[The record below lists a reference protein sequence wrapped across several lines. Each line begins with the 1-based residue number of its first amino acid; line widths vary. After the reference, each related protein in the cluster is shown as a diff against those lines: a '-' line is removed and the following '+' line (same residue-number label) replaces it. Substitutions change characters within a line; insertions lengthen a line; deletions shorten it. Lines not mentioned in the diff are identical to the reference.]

1 MNTRKLLA
9 LAVLL
14 ILGLAFYFGMDA
26 YRDRTQA
33 EQDTRIAVEGS
44 RLVRMHTPII
54 GPQNA
59 PVTIVEFFDP
69 ACETCR
75 AFYPI
80 VKQIMAQHPD
90 KVRLA
95 LRYAPFHHGSDQV
108 VKLIEAARKQG
119 LYTPVLEALLAAQP
133 EWADHAAPNIGIA
146 FEAAARAGL
155 DMERARQDME
165 TPEIQA
171 VLAQDIEDLTA
182 LQVSK
187 TPTFFVN
194 GRSLPSFGPEQ
205 LTRLVAEEV
214 GEITAVI
221 EAFGLAGLLSVIAAA
236 ANRGRALQA
245 RLRFAREQNAD
256 ELDRSEQIRNYV
268 SGSLPCSP

>member
-95 LRYAPFHHGSDQV
+95 LRYAPFHQGSDQV

-119 LYTPVLEALLAAQP
+119 LYTPVLEALLATQP

-214 GEITAVI
+214 GK
-221 EAFGLAGLLSVIAAA
+221 
-236 ANRGRALQA
+236 LQ
-245 RLRFAREQNAD
+245 R
-256 ELDRSEQIRNYV
+256 
-268 SGSLPCSP
+268 

>member
-1 MNTRKLLA
+1 MNTRKRLA

-33 EQDTRIAVEGS
+33 EQDTRVAVEGS

-119 LYTPVLEALLAAQP
+119 LYTPVLEALLATQP

-155 DMERARQDME
+155 DMGRARQDME

-194 GRSLPSFGPEQ
+194 GRSLPSFGPEP
-205 LTRLVAEEV
+205 LARLVAEEV
-214 GEITAVI
+214 GKV
-221 EAFGLAGLLSVIAAA
+221 
-236 ANRGRALQA
+236 Q
-245 RLRFAREQNAD
+245 
-256 ELDRSEQIRNYV
+256 
-268 SGSLPCSP
+268 P

>member
-33 EQDTRIAVEGS
+33 EQDTRVAVEGS

-119 LYTPVLEALLAAQP
+119 LYTPVLEALLATQP

-155 DMERARQDME
+155 DMGRARQDME

-171 VLAQDIEDLTA
+171 VLAQDIEDLPA

-205 LTRLVAEEV
+205 LARLVAEEV
-214 GEITAVI
+214 GKV
-221 EAFGLAGLLSVIAAA
+221 
-236 ANRGRALQA
+236 Q
-245 RLRFAREQNAD
+245 
-256 ELDRSEQIRNYV
+256 
-268 SGSLPCSP
+268 P

>member
-33 EQDTRIAVEGS
+33 EEDTRIAVEGS

-119 LYTPVLEALLAAQP
+119 LYTPVLEALLATQP

-214 GEITAVI
+214 GK
-221 EAFGLAGLLSVIAAA
+221 
-236 ANRGRALQA
+236 LQ
-245 RLRFAREQNAD
+245 R
-256 ELDRSEQIRNYV
+256 
-268 SGSLPCSP
+268 

>member
-205 LTRLVAEEV
+205 LARLVAEEV
-214 GEITAVI
+214 AKV
-221 EAFGLAGLLSVIAAA
+221 
-236 ANRGRALQA
+236 Q
-245 RLRFAREQNAD
+245 
-256 ELDRSEQIRNYV
+256 
-268 SGSLPCSP
+268 P

>member
-14 ILGLAFYFGMDA
+14 ILGLVFYFGMNA

-33 EQDTRIAVEGS
+33 EQDARVAVEGS

-95 LRYAPFHHGSDQV
+95 LRYAPFHQGSDQV

-205 LTRLVAEEV
+205 LARLVAEEV
-214 GEITAVI
+214 GKV
-221 EAFGLAGLLSVIAAA
+221 
-236 ANRGRALQA
+236 Q
-245 RLRFAREQNAD
+245 
-256 ELDRSEQIRNYV
+256 
-268 SGSLPCSP
+268 P

>member
-1 MNTRKLLA
+1 MNTRKLLS

-33 EQDTRIAVEGS
+33 EQDTRVAVEGS

-108 VKLIEAARKQG
+108 VKLVEAARKQG

-205 LTRLVAEEV
+205 LARLVAEEV
-214 GEITAVI
+214 GKV
-221 EAFGLAGLLSVIAAA
+221 
-236 ANRGRALQA
+236 Q
-245 RLRFAREQNAD
+245 
-256 ELDRSEQIRNYV
+256 
-268 SGSLPCSP
+268 P

>member
-14 ILGLAFYFGMDA
+14 ILGLAFYFGTDA

-33 EQDTRIAVEGS
+33 DQDARVDVGKS

-80 VKQIMAQHPD
+80 VKQIMAQHPG

-108 VKLIEAARKQG
+108 VKLMEAARKQG

-146 FEAAARAGL
+146 FETAARAGL
-155 DMERARQDME
+155 DMGRARQDME

-182 LQVSK
+182 LRVSK

-205 LTRLVAEEV
+205 LARLVAEEV
-214 GEITAVI
+214 AKV
-221 EAFGLAGLLSVIAAA
+221 
-236 ANRGRALQA
+236 Q
-245 RLRFAREQNAD
+245 
-256 ELDRSEQIRNYV
+256 
-268 SGSLPCSP
+268 P

>member
-95 LRYAPFHHGSDQV
+95 LRYAPFHQGSDQV

-155 DMERARQDME
+155 DMGRARQDME

-214 GEITAVI
+214 GK
-221 EAFGLAGLLSVIAAA
+221 
-236 ANRGRALQA
+236 LQ
-245 RLRFAREQNAD
+245 R
-256 ELDRSEQIRNYV
+256 
-268 SGSLPCSP
+268 

>member
-1 MNTRKLLA
+1 MTRRRTVLAIAALA
-9 LAVLL
+9 LA
-14 ILGLAFYFGMDA
+14 AFGAAAFL
-26 YRDRTQA
+26 YRPAPPAPEPGA
-33 EQDTRIAVEGS
+33 ETA
-44 RLVRMHTPII
+44 LVRFHAPVI
-54 GPQNA
+54 GPVDA

-155 DMERARQDME
+155 DMGRARQDME

-205 LTRLVAEEV
+205 LARLVAEEV
-214 GEITAVI
+214 GKV
-221 EAFGLAGLLSVIAAA
+221 
-236 ANRGRALQA
+236 Q
-245 RLRFAREQNAD
+245 
-256 ELDRSEQIRNYV
+256 
-268 SGSLPCSP
+268 P

>member
-1 MNTRKLLA
+1 MKHRKLIIFL
-9 LAVLL
+9 VL
-14 ILGLAFYFGMDA
+14 GMAFVAFLVGVNLYQSRVQSAQELQVAG
-26 YRDRTQA
+26 QA
-33 EQDTRIAVEGS
+33 ERM
-44 RLVRMHTPII
+44 VRMHSPVI
-54 GPQNA
+54 GPREA

-119 LYTPVLEALLAAQP
+119 LYTPVLEALLATQP

-155 DMERARQDME
+155 DMGRARQDME

-205 LTRLVAEEV
+205 LARLVAEEV
-214 GEITAVI
+214 AKV
-221 EAFGLAGLLSVIAAA
+221 
-236 ANRGRALQA
+236 Q
-245 RLRFAREQNAD
+245 
-256 ELDRSEQIRNYV
+256 
-268 SGSLPCSP
+268 P

>member
-14 ILGLAFYFGMDA
+14 ILGLAFYFGMNA

-33 EQDTRIAVEGS
+33 EQDTRVAVEGS

-119 LYTPVLEALLAAQP
+119 LYTPVLEALLATQP

-155 DMERARQDME
+155 DMGRARQDME

-194 GRSLPSFGPEQ
+194 GRSLPSFGPEP
-205 LTRLVAEEV
+205 LARLVAEEV
-214 GEITAVI
+214 GKV
-221 EAFGLAGLLSVIAAA
+221 
-236 ANRGRALQA
+236 Q
-245 RLRFAREQNAD
+245 
-256 ELDRSEQIRNYV
+256 
-268 SGSLPCSP
+268 P

>member
-95 LRYAPFHHGSDQV
+95 LRYAPFHQGSDQV

-155 DMERARQDME
+155 DMGRARQDME

-205 LTRLVAEEV
+205 LARLVAEEV
-214 GEITAVI
+214 GKV
-221 EAFGLAGLLSVIAAA
+221 
-236 ANRGRALQA
+236 Q
-245 RLRFAREQNAD
+245 
-256 ELDRSEQIRNYV
+256 
-268 SGSLPCSP
+268 P

>member
-119 LYTPVLEALLAAQP
+119 LYTPVLEALLATQP

-155 DMERARQDME
+155 DVGRARQDME

-205 LTRLVAEEV
+205 LARLVAEEV
-214 GEITAVI
+214 GKV
-221 EAFGLAGLLSVIAAA
+221 
-236 ANRGRALQA
+236 Q
-245 RLRFAREQNAD
+245 
-256 ELDRSEQIRNYV
+256 
-268 SGSLPCSP
+268 P

>member
-108 VKLIEAARKQG
+108 VKPIEAARKQG
-119 LYTPVLEALLAAQP
+119 LYTPVLEALLATQP

-205 LTRLVAEEV
+205 LARLVAEEV
-214 GEITAVI
+214 GKV
-221 EAFGLAGLLSVIAAA
+221 
-236 ANRGRALQA
+236 Q
-245 RLRFAREQNAD
+245 
-256 ELDRSEQIRNYV
+256 
-268 SGSLPCSP
+268 P

>member
-1 MNTRKLLA
+1 
-9 LAVLL
+9 
-14 ILGLAFYFGMDA
+14 
-26 YRDRTQA
+26 
-33 EQDTRIAVEGS
+33 
-44 RLVRMHTPII
+44 
-54 GPQNA
+54 
-59 PVTIVEFFDP
+59 
-69 ACETCR
+69 
-75 AFYPI
+75 
-80 VKQIMAQHPD
+80 
-90 KVRLA
+90 
-95 LRYAPFHHGSDQV
+95 

-214 GEITAVI
+214 GK
-221 EAFGLAGLLSVIAAA
+221 
-236 ANRGRALQA
+236 LQ
-245 RLRFAREQNAD
+245 R
-256 ELDRSEQIRNYV
+256 
-268 SGSLPCSP
+268 

>member
-1 MNTRKLLA
+1 MNKRKLLA

-14 ILGLAFYFGMDA
+14 VLGLAFYFGMDA

-33 EQDTRIAVEGS
+33 GQDARVDVERN

-80 VKQIMAQHPD
+80 VKQIMAQHPG

-108 VKLIEAARKQG
+108 VKLMEAARKQG
-119 LYTPVLEALLAAQP
+119 LYSPVLEALLAAQP
-133 EWADHAAPNIGIA
+133 EWADHAAPNLDLA

-155 DMERARQDME
+155 DMGRARQDME

-171 VLAQDIEDLTA
+171 VLAQDVEDLTA

-205 LTRLVAEEV
+205 LARLVAEEV
-214 GEITAVI
+214 GT
-221 EAFGLAGLLSVIAAA
+221 S
-236 ANRGRALQA
+236 R
-245 RLRFAREQNAD
+245 
-256 ELDRSEQIRNYV
+256 
-268 SGSLPCSP
+268 P

>member
-1 MNTRKLLA
+1 MNKRKLLA

-14 ILGLAFYFGMDA
+14 VLGLAFYFGMDA

-171 VLAQDIEDLTA
+171 VIAQDVEDLTA

-205 LTRLVAEEV
+205 LARLVAEEV
-214 GEITAVI
+214 GKV
-221 EAFGLAGLLSVIAAA
+221 
-236 ANRGRALQA
+236 R
-245 RLRFAREQNAD
+245 
-256 ELDRSEQIRNYV
+256 
-268 SGSLPCSP
+268 P

>member
-119 LYTPVLEALLAAQP
+119 LYTPVLEALLATQP

-155 DMERARQDME
+155 DMGRAQHDME
-165 TPEIQA
+165 TAEIQA

-194 GRSLPSFGPEQ
+194 GRSLPSFGPEP
-205 LTRLVAEEV
+205 LARLVAEEV
-214 GEITAVI
+214 GKV
-221 EAFGLAGLLSVIAAA
+221 
-236 ANRGRALQA
+236 Q
-245 RLRFAREQNAD
+245 
-256 ELDRSEQIRNYV
+256 
-268 SGSLPCSP
+268 P

>member
-33 EQDTRIAVEGS
+33 EQDTRVAVEGS

-155 DMERARQDME
+155 DMGRARQDME

-194 GRSLPSFGPEQ
+194 GRPLPSFGHKQ
-205 LTRLVAEEV
+205 LADLVAQEV
-214 GEITAVI
+214 SKTKK
-221 EAFGLAGLLSVIAAA
+221 
-236 ANRGRALQA
+236 
-245 RLRFAREQNAD
+245 
-256 ELDRSEQIRNYV
+256 
-268 SGSLPCSP
+268 

>member
-205 LTRLVAEEV
+205 LTRIVAEEV
-214 GEITAVI
+214 GK
-221 EAFGLAGLLSVIAAA
+221 
-236 ANRGRALQA
+236 LQ
-245 RLRFAREQNAD
+245 R
-256 ELDRSEQIRNYV
+256 
-268 SGSLPCSP
+268 

>member
-205 LTRLVAEEV
+205 LARLVAEEGGKV
-214 GEITAVI
+214 
-221 EAFGLAGLLSVIAAA
+221 
-236 ANRGRALQA
+236 Q
-245 RLRFAREQNAD
+245 
-256 ELDRSEQIRNYV
+256 
-268 SGSLPCSP
+268 P

>member
-33 EQDTRIAVEGS
+33 DQDARVDVGKS
-44 RLVRMHTPII
+44 RLIRMHTPII

-80 VKQIMAQHPD
+80 VKQIMAQHPG

-108 VKLIEAARKQG
+108 VKLMEAARKQG

-146 FEAAARAGL
+146 FETAARAGL
-155 DMERARQDME
+155 DMGRARQDME

-182 LQVSK
+182 LRVSK

-194 GRSLPSFGPEQ
+194 ARSLPSFGPEQ
-205 LTRLVAEEV
+205 LARLVAEEV
-214 GEITAVI
+214 AKV
-221 EAFGLAGLLSVIAAA
+221 
-236 ANRGRALQA
+236 Q
-245 RLRFAREQNAD
+245 
-256 ELDRSEQIRNYV
+256 
-268 SGSLPCSP
+268 P

>member
-1 MNTRKLLA
+1 MLFRS
-9 LAVLL
+9 
-14 ILGLAFYFGMDA
+14 FYFGMDA

-214 GEITAVI
+214 GK
-221 EAFGLAGLLSVIAAA
+221 
-236 ANRGRALQA
+236 LQ
-245 RLRFAREQNAD
+245 R
-256 ELDRSEQIRNYV
+256 
-268 SGSLPCSP
+268 

>member
-194 GRSLPSFGPEQ
+194 GRSLPSFCPEP
-205 LTRLVAEEV
+205 LARLVAEEV
-214 GEITAVI
+214 GKV
-221 EAFGLAGLLSVIAAA
+221 
-236 ANRGRALQA
+236 Q
-245 RLRFAREQNAD
+245 
-256 ELDRSEQIRNYV
+256 
-268 SGSLPCSP
+268 P